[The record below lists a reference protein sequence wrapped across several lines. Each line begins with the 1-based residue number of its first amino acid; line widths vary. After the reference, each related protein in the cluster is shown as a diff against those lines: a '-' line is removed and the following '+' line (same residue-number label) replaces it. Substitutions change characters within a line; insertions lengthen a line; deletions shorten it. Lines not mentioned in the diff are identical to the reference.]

1 MGDRVANRSYHG
13 PRFPSIDLQRKVI
26 ESAGFTLEEIKP
38 NCKAE
43 HEVIQKCGRA
53 DVLLVQW
60 APITRRVLEAL
71 PECVALSVTELV
83 STTSMSR
90 RERTRPHGVECSQ
103 LLPGRS
109 VRPAVSM
116 ILSLARRIPHDDN
129 QIKHGGWGIGPFLPI
144 PRFADL
150 TFGLVGFGSIARKVS
165 EKAKPFRFRQ
175 IASDPVAPAEV
186 FAKHGVERVDLD
198 TLLRTADIIS
208 LHCPLLPETRHMI
221 NAETIARMKPGSI
234 LVNTAR
240 GPLVNEAD
248 LVAALKAGKIVG
260 AGLDVFEK
268 EPLAADSPLRSLPN
282 VILTSH
288 AASVSTRAVEL
299 LQIQAAEA
307 ARDILLG
314 KRPVGR
320 WSSTRLSWG
329 INVYRPG
336 R

>member
-1 MGDRVANRSYHG
+1 LPTVLITDHV
-13 PRFPSIDLQRKVI
+13 FPAIDLQRRVI
-26 ESAGFTLEEIKP
+26 EGAGFTLEEIKP

-71 PECVALSVTELV
+71 PNVKGVVRYGIGVDNIDVQGAKELGRMV
-83 STTSMSR
+83 SNVPNYCQEEVSD
-90 RERTRPHGVECSQ
+90 H
-103 LLPGRS
+103 
-109 VRPAVSM
+109 AVSM

-129 QIKHGGWGIGPFLPI
+129 QIKHRGWGVGPFLPI
-144 PRFADL
+144 PAFADL

-175 IASDPVAPAEV
+175 IASDPVVPPEV
-186 FAKHGVERVDLD
+186 FAKHGVERVELD

-208 LHCPLLPETRHMI
+208 LHCPLLPQTRHMI
-221 NAETIARMKPGSI
+221 NAESIARMKLGAI

-240 GPLVNEAD
+240 GPLVSEAD

-268 EPLAADSPLRSLPN
+268 EPLAVDSPLRSLPN

-288 AASVSTRAVEL
+288 AASVSSRAVDL

-314 KRPVGR
+314 KRPAGALV
-320 WSSTRLSWG
+320 
-329 INVYRPG
+329 
-336 R
+336 

>member
-1 MGDRVANRSYHG
+1 LPTVLITDHV
-13 PRFPSIDLQRKVI
+13 FPSIDLQKKVI
-26 ESAGFTLEEIKP
+26 ESAGFTLQEIKP
-38 NCKAE
+38 ICKTE
-43 HEVIQKCGRA
+43 DDVIQKCGRA

-71 PECVALSVTELV
+71 PNARGVVRYGIGVDNIDLKAAKDLGRAV
-83 STTSMSR
+83 SNVPNYCQEEVSD
-90 RERTRPHGVECSQ
+90 H
-103 LLPGRS
+103 
-109 VRPAVSM
+109 AISM
-116 ILSLARRIPHDDN
+116 ILSLARRIPHDND

-144 PRFADL
+144 PAFSDL
-150 TFGLVGFGSIARKVS
+150 TLGLVGFGSIARKVS

-175 IASDPVAPAEV
+175 IAFDPVAPAEV
-186 FAKHGVERVDLD
+186 FSRNGVERVDRD

-221 NAETIARMKPGSI
+221 NADSIATMKPGVL

-240 GPLVNEAD
+240 GPLISEAD
-248 LVAALKAGKIVG
+248 LVSALMAKKIVG
-260 AGLDVFEK
+260 AGLDVYEK

-314 KRPVGR
+314 KRPAGALV
-320 WSSTRLSWG
+320 
-329 INVYRPG
+329 
-336 R
+336 

>member
-1 MGDRVANRSYHG
+1 MPTVLITDHV
-13 PRFPSIDLQRKVI
+13 FPSIDLQKKVI
-26 ESAGFTLEEIKP
+26 ESAGFTLQEIKP
-38 NCKAE
+38 ICKTE
-43 HEVIQKCGRA
+43 DDVIQKCGRA

-71 PECVALSVTELV
+71 PNARGVVRYGIGVDNIDLKAAKDLGRAV
-83 STTSMSR
+83 SNVPNYCQEEVSD
-90 RERTRPHGVECSQ
+90 H
-103 LLPGRS
+103 
-109 VRPAVSM
+109 AISM
-116 ILSLARRIPHDDN
+116 ILSLARRIPHDND

-144 PRFADL
+144 PAFSDL
-150 TFGLVGFGSIARKVS
+150 TLGLVGFGSIARKVS

-175 IASDPVAPAEV
+175 IAFDPVAPAEV
-186 FAKHGVERVDLD
+186 FSRNGVERVDRD

-221 NAETIARMKPGSI
+221 NADSIATMKPGVL

-240 GPLVNEAD
+240 GPLISEAD
-248 LVAALKAGKIVG
+248 LVSALMAKKIVG
-260 AGLDVFEK
+260 AGLDVYEK

-314 KRPVGR
+314 KRPAGALV
-320 WSSTRLSWG
+320 
-329 INVYRPG
+329 
-336 R
+336 

>member
-1 MGDRVANRSYHG
+1 LPTVLITDHV
-13 PRFPSIDLQRKVI
+13 FPSIAIQRRVLA
-26 ESAGFTLEEIKP
+26 SAGFTLEEIKP
-38 NCKAE
+38 NCKSE
-43 HEVIQKCGRA
+43 EEVIESCGRA

-71 PECVALSVTELV
+71 PRVRGVVRYGIGVDNIDVQAAKELGRMVSNVPNYCQEEVSDHAL
-83 STTSMSR
+83 
-90 RERTRPHGVECSQ
+90 
-103 LLPGRS
+103 
-109 VRPAVSM
+109 AM
-116 ILSLARRIPHDDN
+116 ILSLARRIPHDHD
-129 QIKHGGWGIGPFLPI
+129 QIKRGGWGVGPFLPI
-144 PRFADL
+144 PAFSDL
-150 TFGLVGFGSIARKVS
+150 TLGLAGLGSIARKVS

-175 IASDPVAPAEV
+175 IAFDPFAPADV
-186 FAKHGVERVDLD
+186 FANCGVERVNRE
-198 TLLRTADIIS
+198 TLLRSADIIS

-221 NAETIARMKPGSI
+221 NADAIAQMKPGVI

-248 LVAALKAGKIVG
+248 LAASLKAGKIAG

-268 EPLAADSPLRSLPN
+268 EPLAADSPLRALSN

-314 KRPVGR
+314 KRPAGALV
-320 WSSTRLSWG
+320 
-329 INVYRPG
+329 
-336 R
+336 

>member
-1 MGDRVANRSYHG
+1 M
-13 PRFPSIDLQRKVI
+13 QKKVI
-26 ESAGFTLEEIKP
+26 ESAGFTLQEIKP
-38 NCKAE
+38 ICKTE
-43 HEVIQKCGRA
+43 DDVIQKCGRA

-71 PECVALSVTELV
+71 PNARGVVRYGIGVDNIDLKAAKDLGRAV
-83 STTSMSR
+83 SNVPNYCQEEVSD
-90 RERTRPHGVECSQ
+90 H
-103 LLPGRS
+103 
-109 VRPAVSM
+109 AISM
-116 ILSLARRIPHDDN
+116 ILSLARRIPHDND

-144 PRFADL
+144 PAFSDL
-150 TFGLVGFGSIARKVS
+150 TLGLVGFGSIARKVS

-175 IASDPVAPAEV
+175 IAFDPVAPAEV
-186 FAKHGVERVDLD
+186 FSRNGVERVDRD

-221 NAETIARMKPGSI
+221 NADSIATMKPGVL

-240 GPLVNEAD
+240 GPLISEAD
-248 LVAALKAGKIVG
+248 LVSALMAKKIVG
-260 AGLDVFEK
+260 AGLDVYEK

-314 KRPVGR
+314 KRPAGALV
-320 WSSTRLSWG
+320 
-329 INVYRPG
+329 
-336 R
+336 

>member
-1 MGDRVANRSYHG
+1 MPTVLITDHV
-13 PRFPSIDLQRKVI
+13 FPAIDLQRKVI

-38 NCKAE
+38 NCKVE
-43 HEVIQKCGRA
+43 YEVIQKCGRA

-71 PECVALSVTELV
+71 PNVRGVVRYGIGVDNIDVQAAKELGRMV
-83 STTSMSR
+83 SNVPNYCQEEVSD
-90 RERTRPHGVECSQ
+90 H
-103 LLPGRS
+103 
-109 VRPAVSM
+109 AVSM

-129 QIKHGGWGIGPFLPI
+129 QMKHGGWGIGPFLPI
-144 PRFADL
+144 PAFADL
-150 TFGLVGFGSIARKVS
+150 TLGLVGFGSIARKVS
-165 EKAKPFRFRQ
+165 EKARPFRFRQ

-208 LHCPLLPETRHMI
+208 LHCPLLPDTRHMV
-221 NAETIARMKPGSI
+221 NAESIARMKPGTI

-240 GPLVNEAD
+240 GPLVNEPD
-248 LVAALKAGKIVG
+248 LVTALKAGKIVG

-268 EPLAADSPLRSLPN
+268 EPLAANSPLRSLPN

-288 AASVSTRAVEL
+288 AASVSARSVDL

-314 KRPVGR
+314 KRPAGALV
-320 WSSTRLSWG
+320 
-329 INVYRPG
+329 
-336 R
+336 

>member
-1 MGDRVANRSYHG
+1 LPTVLITDHV
-13 PRFPSIDLQRKVI
+13 FPAINLQRKVI
-26 ESAGFTLEEIKP
+26 EDAGFTLEEIKP

-71 PECVALSVTELV
+71 PNVKGVVRYGIGVDNIDVQGAKELGRMV
-83 STTSMSR
+83 SNVPNYCQEEVSD
-90 RERTRPHGVECSQ
+90 H
-103 LLPGRS
+103 
-109 VRPAVSM
+109 AVSM

-129 QIKHGGWGIGPFLPI
+129 QIKHGGWGVGPFLPI
-144 PRFADL
+144 PAFADL
-150 TFGLVGFGSIARKVS
+150 TFGMVGFGSIARKVS
-165 EKAKPFRFRQ
+165 EKAKSFRFRQ

-186 FAKHGVERVDLD
+186 FARYGVERVEID
-198 TLLRTADIIS
+198 TLLQTADIIS
-208 LHCPLLPETRHMI
+208 LHCPLLPQTRHMI
-221 NAETIARMKPGSI
+221 SADSIARMKPGTI

-268 EPLAADSPLRSLPN
+268 EPLAVDSPLRSLPN

-288 AASVSTRAVEL
+288 AASVSTRAVDL

-314 KRPVGR
+314 KRPAGALV
-320 WSSTRLSWG
+320 
-329 INVYRPG
+329 
-336 R
+336 

>member
-1 MGDRVANRSYHG
+1 MPTVIITDHV
-13 PRFPSIDLQRKVI
+13 FPAIDLQRKVL
-26 ESAGFTLEEIKP
+26 EAAGFTLEEAKP
-38 NCKAE
+38 ICKAE
-43 HEVIQKCGRA
+43 HEVIQRCGRA

-60 APITRRVLEAL
+60 APITQRVLEAL
-71 PECVALSVTELV
+71 PNVRGVVRYGIGVDNIDVKGAKELGRMV
-83 STTSMSR
+83 SNVPNYCQEEVSD
-90 RERTRPHGVECSQ
+90 H
-103 LLPGRS
+103 
-109 VRPAVSM
+109 AVSM
-116 ILSLARRIPHDDN
+116 ILSLARRMPQDDN
-129 QIKHGGWGIGPFLPI
+129 QIKHGGWGIAPFLPI
-144 PRFADL
+144 PAFADL

-175 IASDPVAPAEV
+175 VAFDPMAPAES
-186 FAKHGVERVDLD
+186 FSKLGVERVDLD

-221 NAETIARMKPGSI
+221 NADSIARMKPGTI

-268 EPLAADSPLRSLPN
+268 EPLAADSPLRSLSN

-314 KRPVGR
+314 KRPAGALV
-320 WSSTRLSWG
+320 
-329 INVYRPG
+329 
-336 R
+336 